1 VSVTSDAEGRFPTG
15 GELTLFEAVGQIC
28 GLTFVLLC
36 RSSPIGDVWRDLIDA
51 WHRVLSDEVCG
62 VGMTDAA
69 LGAGKAIRDQ
79 AQDQIQRE
87 ILVRVCP

>member
-1 VSVTSDAEGRFPTG
+1 LRPVSRHERV
-15 GELTLFEAVGQIC
+15 GEHNAVVC
-28 GLTFVLLC
+28 HCVYRT
-36 RSSPIGDVWRDLIDA
+36 PDP
-51 WHRVLSDEVCG
+51 VLSDEVCG

>member
-1 VSVTSDAEGRFPTG
+1 LA
-15 GELTLFEAVGQIC
+15 
-28 GLTFVLLC
+28 
-36 RSSPIGDVWRDLIDA
+36 WLIA
-51 WHRVLSDEVCG
+51 RTWVLSDEVCG